1 MSFHINLMVFPSSS
15 LKFRSSSAFSA
26 NDSLI
31 IITIFVFVE
40 VDEAILGFLRDR
52 VFANLG
58 RCHIELLVTEELEK
72 SCVCD
77 ILAEI
82 SDVESE

>member
-1 MSFHINLMVFPSSS
+1 
-15 LKFRSSSAFSA
+15 
-26 NDSLI
+26 
-31 IITIFVFVE
+31 VFVE